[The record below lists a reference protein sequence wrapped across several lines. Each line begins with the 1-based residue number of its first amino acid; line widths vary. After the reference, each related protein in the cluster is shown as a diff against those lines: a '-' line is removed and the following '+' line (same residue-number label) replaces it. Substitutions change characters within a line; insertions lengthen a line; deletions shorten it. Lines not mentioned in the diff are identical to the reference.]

1 MSKKET
7 SIVSHPYKYASAYKK
22 SVAYFSMEFA
32 IDQSLKTYSGGLGFL
47 AGSHMRSVYDLKQN
61 VIGIGVLWKFGYY
74 DQDRTTDNYMTPMFR
89 QKVYNFVHDTKVR
102 FQIDIMGR
110 HTWVGVFKLD
120 PETFGTAPMYFL
132 TTDIEGN
139 DYDQRKI
146 SFHLYDS
153 DPAIKI
159 SQCILLGLG
168 GAKFL
173 DTINYTP
180 DIYHLN
186 EAHALSAVFYLYQ
199 KWGNIEDIKKRLVFT
214 THTPEEA
221 GNEKHNIYQL
231 AHLGFF
237 GGLHLRDVRPLTGVE
252 DDVFNHSLV
261 ALRLSH
267 ISNAVSKLHGEVSRK
282 MWGEHKD
289 ICEIT
294 HITNAQNKKYW
305 ADEIL
310 EKARV
315 KADTEGIAKRKKEL
329 KKRLFSTVA
338 DQTGKLF
345 DPNVFTIVWARR
357 FAAYKRPELLTRE
370 LERFKKLMANTKY
383 PIQFVWAG
391 KPYPKDDRAV
401 AIFNGLQHLSYLIPN
416 MAIVT
421 GYELALS
428 KLLKDGSDAWL
439 NTPIVTREASG
450 TSGMTAAMNGSI
462 NFSTFD
468 GWICEFATKEN
479 SFVVP
484 VAPADSE
491 ELRDKTDI
499 DNFYDMLENQILPMY
514 YDKPEEWCK
523 MQLQS
528 MNDVSAFFDSNRMA
542 AEYYDKVYNFSEKK

>member
-1 MSKKET
+1 MSQKKT
-7 SIVSHPYKYASAYKK
+7 HIITHPYKYAPAFKK

-61 VIGIGVLWKFGYY
+61 VIGIGILWKFGYY
-74 DQDRTTDNYMTPMFR
+74 DQDRKEDNSMTVMFR
-89 QKVYNFVHDTKVR
+89 QKFYNFIHDTDIR

-110 HTWVGVFKLD
+110 HTWVGVFTLD
-120 PETFGTAPMYFL
+120 AETFGTAPMFFL
-132 TTDIEGN
+132 TTDVDGN

-159 SQCILLGLG
+159 SQCILLGIG

-173 DTINYTP
+173 DVINYQP

-186 EAHALSAVFYLYQ
+186 EAHALSSVFYLYQ
-199 KWGNIEDIKKRLVFT
+199 KYGNIEDIKKRLVFT

-237 GGLHLRDVRPLTGVE
+237 AGLHLRDVRPMTGIE
-252 DDVFNHSLV
+252 DDIFNHSLV

-282 MWGEHKD
+282 MWSDYAG
-289 ICEIT
+289 ICPIT

-305 ADEIL
+305 VDKHL
-310 EKARV
+310 ERHRLKGN
-315 KADTEGIAKRKKEL
+315 TEGIAERKKDL
-329 KKRLFSTVA
+329 KQRLFKVVA

-345 DPNVFTIVWARR
+345 DPDVLTIVWARR
-357 FAAYKRPELLTRE
+357 FAAYKRPDLLTRDV
-370 LERFKKLMANTKY
+370 ERFKQLMNNKGY
-383 PIQFVWAG
+383 PIQFIWAG
-391 KPYPKDDRAV
+391 KPYPKDENAV
-401 AIFNGLQHLSYLIPN
+401 NIFNRLHHLNYFVEN
-416 MAIVT
+416 MAILT
-421 GYELALS
+421 GYELGLS
-428 KLLKDGSDAWL
+428 KLMKDGADLWL

-450 TSGMTAAMNGSI
+450 TSGMTAAMNGAI
-462 NFSTFD
+462 NFSTYD
-468 GWICEFATKEN
+468 GWVCEFATKEN

-484 VAPADSE
+484 VAPNDSDFV
-491 ELRDKTDI
+491 RDKTDI
-499 DNFYDMLENQILPMY
+499 DNFFEMLEKQILPMY
-514 YDKPEEWCK
+514 YDEPEKWLK

-528 MNDVSAFFDSNRMA
+528 MNDVSLFFDSDRMA
-542 AEYYDKVYNFSEKK
+542 TEYYEKVYNSSDI